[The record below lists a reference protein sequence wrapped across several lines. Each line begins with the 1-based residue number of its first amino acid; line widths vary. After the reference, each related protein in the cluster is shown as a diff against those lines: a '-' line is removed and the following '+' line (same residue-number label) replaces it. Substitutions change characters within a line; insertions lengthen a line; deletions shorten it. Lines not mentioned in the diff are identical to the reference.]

1 MCLHGVLKRQET
13 LIVSQTMTFLIL
25 LVMPIILRWQAL
37 PWSTKS
43 LVYKERAMLAMAMFL
58 ATQPSHV
65 CQHMCVVIQPN
76 IFPLLAFHLSFVQS
90 TQLTYEVSQRS
101 YQRVFGPL
109 FLSYGIWD
117 HHLLYILLS
126 KELPWYSTIL
136 DLDNPPKKIFAIYAL
151 LQMVRF
157 SKNLFNKG
165 KEITYCR
172 DHILK
177 FGESL
182 NESPPLF
189 ILHVRAQFLLDKW
202 HWKQDFE
209 NAAIWLSTYS
219 RDISLQTSPRKP

>member
-1 MCLHGVLKRQET
+1 MV
-13 LIVSQTMTFLIL
+13 
-25 LVMPIILRWQAL
+25 
-37 PWSTKS
+37 
-43 LVYKERAMLAMAMFL
+43 MFL
-58 ATQPSHV
+58 ATQPSHL

-157 SKNLFNKG
+157 SKIFLTRAK
-165 KEITYCR
+165 KLPTVEIT
-172 DHILK
+172 LK
-177 FGESL
+177 FSESL

-189 ILHVRAQFLLDKW
+189 ILHARAQFLLDKW
-202 HWKQDFE
+202 HWKEDLDMTF
-209 NAAIWLSTYS
+209 IVYP
-219 RDISLQTSPRKP
+219 RYISSN